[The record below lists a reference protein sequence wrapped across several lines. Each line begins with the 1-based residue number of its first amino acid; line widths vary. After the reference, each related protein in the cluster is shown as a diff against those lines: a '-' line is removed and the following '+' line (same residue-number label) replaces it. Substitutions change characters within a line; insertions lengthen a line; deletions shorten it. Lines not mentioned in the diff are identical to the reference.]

1 MGGYTWG
8 DEQEGSAVEFP
19 QDLDPPLEYI
29 AVEPTSARRL
39 EADPPERILVY
50 TVHDGA
56 AVPASFA
63 LDERGKMRVPLAELE
78 ERFNLMRDWGANRV
92 AHLLAGALGLSSYA
106 RVRVA
111 RVLLDFNRFP
121 GTTPDSAE
129 RALDFLAISE
139 PFGTVLKHRE
149 KMDLLR
155 IYDQMSD
162 TIEHWVEG
170 SLLNIGIHTYDAHN
184 PSETKRPD
192 VSIVTVPNTYQRES
206 RMPVGLFDPI
216 YPDLLAESTCS
227 RALRDRLSLNLER
240 SGFRVSHNQPYPLP
254 EGSCEVRAQVW
265 AFFKFLKQG
274 FEKEFPKTKESE
286 AYRLVWKMLLNT
298 NLRSQE
304 GDALFGYLHR
314 YRRPPRTQTALFEK
328 ARDAYAS
335 VKGFVETSTVVR
347 DYRRSPHR
355 PSSLAIEIRKDL
367 LVSFDENGLP
377 RPSTPEQEAAAAR
390 VAEVMA
396 GAIETYLDTDRQ
408 YANSGTFD
416 AATSQTGKAVS

>member
-1 MGGYTWG
+1 M
-8 DEQEGSAVEFP
+8 EFP
-19 QDLDPPLEYI
+19 QDLESPFEYI

-39 EADPPERILVY
+39 DAPAPERILVY

-56 AVPASFA
+56 ALPARYV
-63 LDERGKMRVPLAELE
+63 LDDQEQMRVPLIDLE
-78 ERFNLMRDWGANRV
+78 ERFNTMRDWGANRV
-92 AHLLAGALGLSSYA
+92 AHCLAAALGLSSYA
-106 RVRVA
+106 RVRIA

-121 GTTPDSAE
+121 GTTPKSAE
-129 RALDFLAISE
+129 HALDFLSISE
-139 PFGTVLKHRE
+139 PFGEVLAHKE
-149 KMDLLR
+149 KMDLLHV
-155 IYDQMSD
+155 YDRMSD
-162 TIEHWVEG
+162 TIEQWVEG

-192 VSIVTVPNTYQRES
+192 VSIVTVPNHYQHES

-216 YPDLLAESTCS
+216 YPDMLAESTCN

-254 EGSCEVRAQVW
+254 EGSVEVRAQVW
-265 AFFKFLKQG
+265 AFFRFLKER
-274 FEKEFPKTKESE
+274 FEIAHPDSVGREDF
-286 AYRLVWKMLLNT
+286 RLVWAMLLNT

-314 YRRPPRTQTALFEK
+314 YRRPLPSQEAQFEK
-328 ARDAYAS
+328 ARDAYAV
-335 VKGFVETSTVVR
+335 VKEFVDGSTVVR

-355 PSSLAIEIRKDL
+355 PSSLAIEVRKDL
-367 LVSFDENGLP
+367 LVSFDDDGRPLP
-377 RPSTPEQEAAAAR
+377 ATPEQKASAAR

-408 YANSGTFD
+408 YDLGRHFD
-416 AATSQTGKAVS
+416 PMVSQTGGKPVP